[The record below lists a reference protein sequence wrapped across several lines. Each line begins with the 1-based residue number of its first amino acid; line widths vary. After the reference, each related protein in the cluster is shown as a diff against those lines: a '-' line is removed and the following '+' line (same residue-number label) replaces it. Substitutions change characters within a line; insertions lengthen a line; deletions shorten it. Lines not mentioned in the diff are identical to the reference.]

1 MQRVTLSARHA
12 MASAAIPFLF
22 PAVRV
27 DGALYCDGSLRQ
39 HVPLSPA
46 RHLGADALVV
56 VNPRTM
62 PAATRGDAADQH
74 EHAFPGP
81 LFLLGKTLNALT
93 LDRIDGDIEQ
103 LERVNRVL
111 DAGTRRYGAGFVAE
125 INRSLAADGSPP
137 LKPISLLHLHASEDI
152 GRMAAAFVR
161 SRRFRSPH
169 PRLLQRVFARLADGE
184 GKSEADLLSYLLFE
198 SRFTR
203 ELMELGWRD
212 AERRHDEI
220 VGFFAAVMDGPAPE
234 ATRATARR

>member
-22 PAVRV
+22 PAVRI

-62 PAATRGDAADQH
+62 PPAPRENAAEQH
-74 EHAFPGP
+74 ERAFPGP

-103 LERVNRVL
+103 LERLNRVL
-111 DAGTRRYGAGFVAE
+111 AAGTRRYGARFVSE
-125 INRSLAADGSPP
+125 INGSLAEDGGPP

-152 GRMAAAFVR
+152 GQLAAAFVR
-161 SRRFRSPH
+161 SRRFGGVGSG
-169 PRLLQRVFARLADGE
+169 LLRRAFARLAEGE
-184 GKSEADLLSYLLFE
+184 GKTEADLLSYLLFDN
-198 SRFTR
+198 RFTR
-203 ELMELGWRD
+203 ELMELGWGD

-220 VGFFAAVMDGPAPE
+220 VRFFADLGTGWHDVRT
-234 ATRATARR
+234 TRSA